1 MSVNGIQILRYCD
14 LVCRI
19 ELAAFDEHALALT
32 EINRALLEALQPGM
46 AVTVGKVE
54 EEPFDLHV
62 AASCEQLLQ
71 AARAEIGHA
80 LHQLVDLMKAFASRQ
95 FVH

>member
-1 MSVNGIQILRYCD
+1 
-14 LVCRI
+14 
-19 ELAAFDEHALALT
+19 
-32 EINRALLEALQPGM
+32 M

-62 AASCEQLLQ
+62 AAIGEQLLQ